1 MTTLPYR
8 RQQVTPRSGGRI
20 AGDRQ
25 TATHRDNEYPTAGSA
40 AVQPRRL
47 SAGEAERSPRSS
59 GRNLQGQRDP
69 DIIESGVR
77 AAGSRLRV
85 APPAPVTTPRAP
97 FVALVLFL
105 VMSGVLGIL
114 VLNTKINENAFRL
127 KDLRDRQSRLD
138 LQEQQLTDDLA
149 LAASPNSLA
158 AAARRLGLVPAGSPA
173 FIRLPDGRVLGVPQ
187 PATGQQSLSGPQA
200 AAQPAGR

>member
-25 TATHRDNEYPTAGSA
+25 TATRRDNEYPTAGSA

-77 AAGSRLRV
+77 VAGSRLRV

-114 VLNTKINENAFRL
+114 VLNTKINENAFTL
-127 KDLRDRQSRLD
+127 NHLQDQQSRLD
-138 LQEQQLTDDLA
+138 QQEQQLDQHLADLE
-149 LAASPNSLA
+149 SPNSLQA
-158 AAARRLGLVPAGSPA
+158 AAHRLGLISSGTPAY
-173 FIRLPDGRVLGVPQ
+173 LPLPNGQTVGVPQ
-187 PATGQQSLSGPQA
+187 PAAP
-200 AAQPAGR
+200 AQPAQQAQPGQPGR

>member
-1 MTTLPYR
+1 MNTLPYR

-20 AGDRQ
+20 AGD
-25 TATHRDNEYPTAGSA
+25 HRNDAGRERSHALTAGNLA
-40 AVQPRRL
+40 LQAYADPVVDERDAV
-47 SAGEAERSPRSS
+47 
-59 GRNLQGQRDP
+59 
-69 DIIESGVR
+69 
-77 AAGSRLRV
+77 
-85 APPAPVTTPRAP
+85 APVTGRSAATQVNGGRLRAAPPVPVRAPRAP
-97 FVALVLFL
+97 FVALVLAV
-105 VMSGVLGIL
+105 VMAGVVGIL

-138 LQEQQLTDDLA
+138 LQEQQLNDDLA

-187 PATGQQSLSGPQA
+187 PATARQSLSGPQDA
-200 AAQPAGR
+200 AAGR